1 MNRKMETAL
10 EYLGRQYV
18 KMVEIMCNSERTQ
31 ALAPIHSL
39 MHPRDALRTA
49 KTHKKRY
56 VFF

>member
-1 MNRKMETAL
+1 METAL

-31 ALAPIHSL
+31 ALAPTHSL
-39 MHPRDALRTA
+39 MHTRDALRTA